1 MGRHAKTIAIRDA
14 AAEVLRK
21 YWEASGRAMTLRQ
34 TFYRLVSGLVLE
46 NIDKRYKTL
55 SDILRDARKEG
66 VVPWE
71 HMEDRLRRPRG
82 PSMWDGLADFADT
95 AVRAYRRNVWATQPK
110 YLECWLEKDALSGI
124 FEELLDPYG
133 VTLQVGRGFDGWSS
147 IKDAAARYRGYQD
160 VGIHT
165 TILYYGDFDP
175 SGEEMVRSLRERI
188 EFFEVAFDIVKCALT
203 LEQIEEY
210 KLPPQMTKSSD
221 SRAPKFVEKY
231 GEVSSVELDALP
243 PDALRALI
251 VDEVEARMDLDALE
265 RIRHVQKR
273 ERAKLAKLLGGE
285 AAP

>member
-1 MGRHAKTIAIRDA
+1 MGRHAKTIVIRDA

-82 PSMWDGLADFADT
+82 PGMWDGLADFADT
-95 AVRAYRRNVWATQPK
+95 AVRAYRRNVWATQPE
-110 YLECWLEKDALSGI
+110 YLECWLEKDALGGI

-147 IKDAAARYRGYQD
+147 IKDAAARYRGYQE

-188 EFFEVAFDIVKCALT
+188 EFFEVDFDIVKCALT

-251 VDEVEARMDLDALE
+251 ADEVEARMDLDALE
-265 RIRHVQKR
+265 RIRQVQKK

-285 AAP
+285 AAL